1 MKRLILL
8 LCVCAFPAAAQ
19 TPLVKAGQMAVG
31 PNRLDAFDIG
41 TVDQANEV
49 YYLADK
55 SNKSLDMFDLVTGK
69 LAAQVG
75 GFVGDTGSYTT
86 GGPNGVVIAGGEA
99 WVGDGDSTVKVID
112 IVHRTLARTIST
124 GGTGRLDEVAF
135 DPRDGVFIG
144 INDRD
149 TPPFAT
155 LIAAGSGGQARVV
168 VDRATDGL
176 EQPVYNPADGLFY
189 VAIPELDH
197 IAGQGGIA
205 VIDPVAGRLVTIF
218 EFSDCGGT
226 GLARGPGTTLLMG
239 CRLAKDGLAPRTI
252 VFDTETGMLAATV
265 AGVGGADMVAYEV
278 RANRYFVAAGRMP
291 GGPVLGVIDASTNA
305 ALPPVP
311 TGPGAHSVAVDEAR
325 GAVLVPISGK
335 DGGCG
340 CVQVFRAP

>member
-8 LCVCAFPAAAQ
+8 LCVCAIPAAAQ

-69 LAAQVG
+69 LAAQIG
-75 GFVGDTGSYTT
+75 GFAGDTGSYTT
-86 GGPNGVVIAGGEA
+86 GGPNGVVVSGGNA

-112 IVHRTLARTIST
+112 IVHRTLTRTLST

-135 DPRDGVFIG
+135 DARDGIFVG

-155 LIAAGSGGQARVV
+155 LIADVGGAMTRVV

-176 EQPVYNPADGLFY
+176 EQPVYMPSDGLFY

-197 IAGQGGIA
+197 IPGQGGIA
-205 VIDPVAGRLVTIF
+205 VIDPVAARLITIF
-218 EFSDCGGT
+218 EFADCGGT
-226 GLARGPGTTLLMG
+226 GLARGPGTRLVMG
-239 CRLAKDGLAPRTI
+239 CRLAKDRTPRTI
-252 VFDTETGMLAATV
+252 VFDTETGMLAATI
-265 AGVGGADMVAYEV
+265 AGVGGADMVAYGA
-278 RANRYFVAAGRMP
+278 RQNRYFVAAGRMP
-291 GGPVLGVIDASTNA
+291 GGPVLGVIDATTDT
-305 ALPPVP
+305 ALPSVP